1 MPRST
6 IHHDEIVDT
15 AAALWFRCTAMT
27 VETARAPIAPDLF
40 TWPSDEP
47 RLVGGICAECGAVA
61 FPRPSSCSRCT
72 SERIAEHLLAR
83 TGTLWSWTIQ
93 RFQPKE
99 PYVGPEP
106 FEPYGVGYV
115 DLGDVIVEG
124 RLTSADPRELEIGL
138 PMELAIVPFGD
149 MVTFAFAPSAE
160 R

>member
-1 MPRST
+1 M
-6 IHHDEIVDT
+6 
-15 AAALWFRCTAMT
+15 AMHA
-27 VETARAPIAPDLF
+27 ETARAAPPIAPGLF
-40 TWPSDEP
+40 TWPADEP
-47 RLVGGICAECGAVA
+47 RLVGA
-61 FPRPSSCSRCT
+61 FPRPSSCARCT
-72 SERIAEHLLAR
+72 SEQIAEHLLTR

-93 RFQPKE
+93 RFEPKE

-124 RLTSADPRELEIGL
+124 RLTTADPRELEIGL

-149 MVTFAFAPSAE
+149 MVTFAFAPSVE